1 MTQLPDLVRAAY
13 REAAGTVRPT
23 AIRDLQLA
31 PGRKASA
38 PRPGGQRRPGA
49 PRRRGRALVPLAA
62 AASVAAIAVAATV
75 VIPRLGGHA
84 PGHHGMPHPQAPYH
98 GPLSAFPKF
107 IVVNH
112 ADAGG
117 PGTSKLL
124 TIVTTATGH
133 VDGHLNAPAGESFD
147 AVAGTPGGR
156 TFFAAAQGI
165 EGSDQA
171 LFYKFS
177 VSADG
182 QPSALAP
189 IPVRGI
195 PTGSTPVALAATADG
210 SRLAVSLDG
219 GGQAGAGQGLNAI
232 TGEIAIIDVASG
244 TITRHWP
251 HTLSEDYSTDLSISA
266 DGRLIAFTNY
276 IGSGNSAIQ
285 VSRVMSTSAPSGPD
299 THVGRILVRNTS
311 DAMLNTSGTVLYA
324 LARSPGQQTYE
335 PGHVLVAYDVAS
347 GKLIRVIHDWP
358 LRAIVGMA
366 GAGPLSTDPAGG
378 FALVPFLLSAKNA
391 KACGLSAVTHKHHCV
406 RYSIPTTGL
415 VSINLATGA
424 LTRLPFTYPQF
435 PSFGVF
441 AW

>member
-1 MTQLPDLVRAAY
+1 VTQLPDLVRAAY
-13 REAAGTVRPT
+13 REAAETVRPET
-23 AIRDLQLA
+23 VRDLQLG
-31 PGRKASA
+31 PGRNAWAA
-38 PRPGGQRRPGA
+38 PAGTQRRGPGA
-49 PRRRGRALVPLAA
+49 PQRPGRALVPLAA

-75 VIPRLGGHA
+75 VIPRLGGNA
-84 PGHHGMPHPQAPYH
+84 PGHHRPSHPPTRYH
-98 GPLSAFPKF
+98 GPLSALPTF

-133 VDGHLNAPAGESFD
+133 VDGHLNAPAGEYLD
-147 AVAGTPGGR
+147 AVAGTRGGR
-156 TFFAAAQGI
+156 TFFAVAHQVGR
-165 EGSDQA
+165 SVQA

-182 QPSALAP
+182 RPSALAP
-189 IPVRGI
+189 IQVRGI
-195 PTGSTPVALAATADG
+195 PTGGIPVALAATADG

-219 GGQAGAGQGLNAI
+219 EGQA
-232 TGEIAIIDVASG
+232 GEIAIIDVASG

-276 IGSGNSAIQ
+276 IGSGYSAVQ

-299 THVGRILVRNTS
+299 TIVSRVLARDTS
-311 DAMLNTSGTVLYA
+311 DAMLNTTGTVLYA
-324 LARSPGQQTYE
+324 LARTPGQPAYE
-335 PGHVLVAYDVAS
+335 PGHVLLAYDVAS
-347 GKLIRVIHDWP
+347 GKLIRVIHRWP
-358 LRAIVGMA
+358 LRVIVGMA

-378 FALVPFLLSAKNA
+378 FALVPFLLSTKNA
-391 KACGLSAVTHKHHCV
+391 KACGLSAVTRKHHCV
-406 RYSIPTTGL
+406 KYLIPTTGL
-415 VSINLATGA
+415 ASLNLATGA
-424 LTRLPFTYPQF
+424 LTTLPLTYPQF